1 MRQYKVFV
9 IFIQVILSVQIA
21 VAGFERTSNPTTVL
35 ARTFGGTGMFSSDN
49 LWLNPASIAH
59 ETGLHGSVFYTPSPF
74 QLDQLASYGMIVT
87 DNYSSCAFGFGVQS
101 FGFSLYRETI
111 GSICAAYTMSDDLA
125 VGASFHLYHLSIE
138 RYGSAFR
145 PVVDAGV
152 LYSLTDGITMG
163 TAIHNLTGNSFG
175 GDDDIPQKISSGFS
189 FKIEQLGM
197 VTADIVKDIRY
208 PVYYNGS
215 IEIYPHE
222 LLTFRLGLDGSNS
235 MFSAGIGI
243 ILNSFQFNYGI
254 SSHPLLGLTHS
265 IGVTL

>member
-9 IFIQVILSVQIA
+9 TLIQVILTVQIS
-21 VAGFERTSNPTTVL
+21 VAGFERTSQPASVL
-35 ARTFGGTGMFSSDN
+35 ARAFGGTGIFSSDN

-59 ETGLHGSVFYTPSPF
+59 ENKLRGTVFYTPSPF
-74 QLDQLASYGMIVT
+74 QLDQLAGYGMIVT
-87 DNYSSCAFGFGVQS
+87 DNISIGTFGFGVQS

-111 GSICAAYTMSDDLA
+111 GSISAAYPVSNEIA

-138 RYGSAFR
+138 RYGTGIR
-145 PVVDAGV
+145 PVIDIGA
-152 LYSLTDGITMG
+152 LYSLADAITIG
-163 TAIHNLTGNSFG
+163 TSIQNVTGSSFG

-189 FKIEQLGM
+189 LSIEQLVM

-208 PVYYNGS
+208 PVYSNGS

-222 LLTFRLGLDGSNS
+222 LLTLRFGIDGSSS
-235 MFSAGIGI
+235 MFSAGIAI
-243 ILNSFQFNYGI
+243 NLFSIQFNYGV
-254 SSHPLLGLTHS
+254 SSHPILGLTHT